1 MAATRNCDA
10 CSDLQENSADFVQN
24 GVTDAV
30 CNSLKNNTGF
40 NTSSEND
47 NCTDLNNANDCLIGN
62 MEDEIDSYDMCDW
75 KEYMRNFVHNLWN
88 VLKAMICSMCGLW
101 TNVEKHEC
109 ELQHVYDGNALEV
122 GEEGDDESYIKVG
135 GGVSCKYDAPVSGG
149 RTSDVS
155 VLYIAGGLLR
165 VQGTFRFFANDFVDK
180 DGRQRSGNSHW
191 GETGACVGG
200 GELIC
205 EAYIK
210 KSQYGVRSIYAG
222 FGQETGGGH
231 YSLNAT
237 VFNDHDSDGN
247 RVYAYGQHGS
257 CNTITGVGNNGN
269 SDGHL
274 VPIGYCVIQLRMS
287 YIGVLNASGA
297 SDPANATHYS
307 PRAFMGIRFN
317 RNQIEC

>member
-30 CNSLKNNTGF
+30 CTSLKNDTGF
-40 NTSSEND
+40 NPSSDND
-47 NCTDLNNANDCLIGN
+47 DCTDLNNANDCLIGN

-101 TNVEKHEC
+101 TDVEKHEC
-109 ELQHVYDGNALEV
+109 ELQHVYEGNELEV

-135 GGVSCKYDAPVSGG
+135 GGVSCKYDAPESGG

-180 DGRQRSGNSHW
+180 DGRHRDGNSHW

-210 KSQYGVRSIYAG
+210 KSQFGVRSIYAG

-237 VFNDHDSDGN
+237 VFSSG
-247 RVYAYGQHGS
+247 YAYGQHGS
-257 CNTITGVGNNGN
+257 CNTETGVGNNGN
-269 SDGHL
+269 SDGHP
-274 VPIGYCVIQLRMS
+274 VPDGYIIIQLRMS